1 MPGPISR
8 PLLMPTFDTGKS
20 PRDTLRSIG
29 NVVISAAVENSLS
42 DIDKSVGVSNRLAEL
57 EQLSKSRIW

>member
-1 MPGPISR
+1 MSPDAGTNIAPIADANI
-8 PLLMPTFDTGKS
+8 DTGKS

-42 DIDKSVGVSNRLAEL
+42 DIDK
-57 EQLSKSRIW
+57 